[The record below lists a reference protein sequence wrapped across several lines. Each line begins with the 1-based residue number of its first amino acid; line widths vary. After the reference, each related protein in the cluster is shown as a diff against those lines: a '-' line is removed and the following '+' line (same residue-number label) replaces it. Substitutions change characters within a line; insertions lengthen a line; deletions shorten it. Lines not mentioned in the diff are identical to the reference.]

1 MKFLS
6 TFDATVTE
14 EWKNTEG
21 LGQVAWRMFL
31 TRPNSNLLPFF
42 FFFPSGASY
51 YNRSVLLTERLL
63 HGNVLRTEKVKK
75 KNWSKQW
82 KLNKGDRDYSG
93 TLMCVWNSVHA
104 LLGVRSMS
112 WDDDHFLMFFL
123 KNKFLTREICR
134 EVIWW
139 GGFLWAHVEINDP
152 KVYPLKKRET
162 TKYSVQNN
170 RWLPKNSSRYVSWTC
185 FDIVHEDLLHAH
197 CLCDVHA
204 CYVQRAQHTRKK
216 KSQWY
221 QLNIS

>member
-14 EWKNTEG
+14 GWKNAEG

-42 FFFPSGASY
+42 FFPLRCF
-51 YNRSVLLTERLL
+51 LLQSLCLT
-63 HGNVLRTEKVKK
+63 NWTPITWQCAKNKKVK

-82 KLNKGDRDYSG
+82 KLNKGDRGYSG

-112 WDDDHFLMFFL
+112 WDDDHFLMIFL
-123 KNKFLTREICR
+123 KNKFLTWEICR

-152 KVYPLKKRET
+152 KVYLLKKRET

>member
-1 MKFLS
+1 MKKRRRFESGRVTYVPYATQLKPASLS
-6 TFDATVTE
+6 
-14 EWKNTEG
+14 
-21 LGQVAWRMFL
+21 
-31 TRPNSNLLPFF
+31 

-93 TLMCVWNSVHA
+93 ISMCVWNSVHA

-123 KNKFLTREICR
+123 KNKFLTWEICR

-162 TKYSVQNN
+162 TKYSIQNN
-170 RWLPKNSSRYVSWTC
+170 RWLPKNSSKYVSWTC

-204 CYVQRAQHTRKK
+204 CYV
-216 KSQWY
+216 
-221 QLNIS
+221 

>member
-14 EWKNTEG
+14 EWKNAEG

-31 TRPNSNLLPFF
+31 TRPNSNLLPFL
-42 FFFPSGASY
+42 FFFPL
-51 YNRSVLLTERLL
+51 RCFLLQSLCLT
-63 HGNVLRTEKVKK
+63 NWTPITWQCAKNKKVE

-82 KLNKGDRDYSG
+82 KLNEGDRDYSG

-216 KSQWY
+216 KLRWY

>member
-1 MKFLS
+1 MKKRGRFGS
-6 TFDATVTE
+6 GRVTYVPYATQL
-14 EWKNTEG
+14 KPAS
-21 LGQVAWRMFL
+21 L
-31 TRPNSNLLPFF
+31 

-63 HGNVLRTEKVKK
+63 HGNVLRKKRLK

-82 KLNKGDRDYSG
+82 KLNEGDRDYSG
-93 TLMCVWNSVHA
+93 TLMSVWNSVHA

-112 WDDDHFLMFFL
+112 WDDDHFLMIFL
-123 KNKFLTREICR
+123 KNKFLTWEICR

-185 FDIVHEDLLHAH
+185 FDIVHEDLLNAH

-216 KSQWY
+216 NSRWY